1 MGKSGS
7 ILVLGESGLIG
18 SALMELFSGEKI
30 HGRDKPTCDV
40 TNPDEVLSVLEE
52 LNPSAVINATGFT
65 NVDECESE
73 PEKAFELN
81 SKAPETLA
89 RACRRFDCLLVH
101 LSTDF
106 VFDGL
111 LQRPYRENDPTNPIS
126 AYGRTKLAGEEAVKK
141 EGKDWLMVRTSWVFG
156 HQGRDFV
163 RTILKLAGQNN
174 ELNVVDDQTGCPT
187 YSLDIARGIMK
198 LIEVGARGIFHMVNA
213 GQTTWFG
220 LAKRAL
226 SISGFN
232 DVTINPITSQQL
244 ARPAQRPAYSVLD
257 TSLFQNTT
265 GIKLRS
271 WEEALDAFLKRGDV
285 RS

>member
-1 MGKSGS
+1 MGKTGS
-7 ILVLGESGLIG
+7 ILVIGESGLIG
-18 SALMELFSGEKI
+18 SALMELFSGEKML
-30 HGRDKPTCDV
+30 GLDKPTCDV
-40 TNPDEVLSVLEE
+40 TKPDEVLGALEE
-52 LNPSAVINATGFT
+52 LNPSVVINATGFT
-65 NVDECESE
+65 DVDGCESE
-73 PEKAFELN
+73 PEMAFELN

-89 RACRRFDCLLVH
+89 RACRRLDCLLVH

-106 VFDGL
+106 VFDGFI
-111 LQRPYRENDPTNPIS
+111 QRPYRENDAANPIS
-126 AYGRTKLAGEEAVKK
+126 AYGRTKLAGDEAVKK
-141 EGKDWLMVRTSWVFG
+141 EGKDWLIVRTSWVFG

-187 YSLDIARGIMK
+187 YSFDIARGIMK
-198 LIEVGARGIFHMVNA
+198 LVEVGARGTFHLVNA

-226 SISGFN
+226 SLSGFS

-265 GIKLRS
+265 GLSLRS
-271 WEEALDAFLKRGDV
+271 WEEALNAFLY
-285 RS
+285 STH